1 MNEEGTSQQLG
12 KYEILGQIGRGGFA
26 TVYRALDTTLGREV
40 ALKILHPQL
49 LTDTAF
55 VGRFQ
60 HEARTLAGLRH
71 PHIVTIYEVGE
82 VEGQLFIAMELAQ
95 GSSLAQAIAE
105 RGHLPWQ
112 ETLALLRPVCQAL
125 DYAHRRGVVHRD
137 LKPANILLDEERGP
151 LLTDFGFARLM
162 AESSA
167 SLSLSG
173 GILGTPAYIAPEVWE
188 LSAAEAPVDIYA
200 LGCIVCEV
208 LTGEVLFAGQSPMEV
223 MRAHDRGPRFPAQ
236 WPKGIPGG
244 VEPPLKKAL
253 ARDRADRFE
262 SAGAFAAELEGL
274 AVEIED
280 PLAGPYQSLKDAVA
294 AGEWAHASR
303 LARGILVRERNYR
316 DVPALARRATEAMR
330 RSAPEAPAGEPK
342 GPGAPVGRPLKWWW
356 FRLLALVS
364 ARRSIVL
371 AGWGLLGMIAVLVAI
386 LALKPLAGPGISW
399 LAFVSDRD
407 GNAEIYNL
415 DRNGRA
421 TRLTQDPG
429 RDADPA
435 WSPDKRRIV
444 FCSDRDGDWEIY
456 WVNADGTKSGQ
467 VTDHPARDTQPAWHP
482 NGSYIAFTSDRDGKR
497 EIYDVGAD
505 GIRRI
510 TSSPGDSESWDPA
523 WAPDSTL
530 LFTSDRGG
538 KREVHRI
545 TPSGEVMRVTHTP
558 GDGESWSPA
567 WARGGGYVAFVSD
580 RDGGTEV
587 YAVAGDGSVSR
598 VTQTPGGHVSWG
610 PTVDPTRGDIA
621 FASNRNG
628 SLEVFNIS
636 NGDAVQL
643 THTPGDGRSWSPAW

>member
-26 TVYRALDTTLGREV
+26 TVYRALDTTLRREV

-82 VEGQLFIAMELAQ
+82 VEGQLFIVMELAQ
-95 GSSLAQAIAE
+95 GSSLAGAIAE

-188 LSAAEAPVDIYA
+188 LSGAEAPVDIYA
-200 LGCIVCEV
+200 LGCIVNEV

-236 WPKGIPGG
+236 WPQGIPEG

-253 ARDRADRFE
+253 ARDPAHRFE
-262 SAGAFAAELEGL
+262 TAGAFAAELEGL
-274 AVEIED
+274 AVAVED
-280 PLAGPYQSLKDAVA
+280 PLADPYQSLQDAVA
-294 AGEWAHASR
+294 GGEWEHASR
-303 LARGILVRERNYR
+303 LAGGILERDRDYR

-330 RSAPEAPAGEPK
+330 PPPREAPAVEPK
-342 GPGAPVGRPLKWWW
+342 GRGAPVGRPFRWWW
-356 FRLLALVS
+356 L
-364 ARRSIVL
+364 
-371 AGWGLLGMIAVLVAI
+371 GLLGIIAVLVAI
-386 LALKPLAGPGISW
+386 LVLKLLVGPRNTW

-407 GNAEIYNL
+407 GNAEIYML
-415 DRNGRA
+415 DRNGHP

-435 WSPDKRRIV
+435 WSPNKRRIA
-444 FCSDRDGDWEIY
+444 FCSGRDGDLEIY

-482 NGSYIAFTSDRDGKR
+482 NGRYIAFTSDRDGKR
-497 EIYDVGAD
+497 EIYEVGPD

-567 WARGGGYVAFVSD
+567 WARSGGYVAFVSD

-587 YAVAGDGSVSR
+587 YAIAGDGSVSR
-598 VTQTPGGHVSWG
+598 VTHTPGSSVSWG
-610 PTVDPTRGDIA
+610 PTVDPTRGYIA
-621 FASNRNG
+621 FASDRNG
-628 SLEVFNIS
+628 SLEVFTVS

-643 THTPGDGRSWSPAW
+643 THTPGDGRSWAPAW